1 MCTLKSRAN
10 TPAGKRLTDNALL
23 PNEGAITMAN
33 LHFSEPDVELVS
45 QLLNRHADA
54 LPPRVLFVNPPD
66 QLPASRQPPLLWS
79 TDWLSARHWGAACHF
94 GAEPPAALEVDL
106 VVINWPKSHRLG
118 HYQLAALA
126 ARVAPGTAL
135 WLVGEK
141 RGGVATAAKQLSAS
155 PGPWQP
161 PHKADAARH
170 CLLFTSA
177 LQQHGPAVSLTPLA
191 PFTIDSGKGALRLAS
206 FAGVFGEGGLD
217 EGSALLLG
225 CLNDLPEGPLVDV
238 GCGCGVL
245 GLSLAQ
251 RGHRQVTLC
260 DVNAMAL
267 AASRYN
273 ASANGLQVEVVA
285 SDLLDDLPATP
296 LAAIISNPPFH
307 EGLNQT
313 LAITERLVASSWL
326 RLRPG
331 GELRLVANRHLPYA
345 ELLAAQ
351 FGHFDVLAENNRFK
365 VYRMVR
371 GR

>member
-1 MCTLKSRAN
+1 M
-10 TPAGKRLTDNALL
+10 
-23 PNEGAITMAN
+23 
-33 LHFSEPDVELVS
+33 ELVS

-79 TDWLSARHWGAACHF
+79 TDWLSARHWGEACHF
-94 GAEPPAALEVDL
+94 GAEPPAVQEVDL
-106 VVINWPKSHRLG
+106 VVVNWPKSHRLG

-126 ARVAPGTAL
+126 ARVPVGTAL

-141 RGGVATAAKQLSAS
+141 RGGVATAAKQLSAN
-155 PGPWQP
+155 PGPWLP

-170 CLLFTSA
+170 CLMFTST
-177 LQQHGPAVSLTPLA
+177 LQQQGPAVSLTPLA
-191 PFTIDSGKGALRLAS
+191 PFTIDSGNGPLQLAS

-225 CLNDLPEGPLVDV
+225 CLNDLPDGPLVDV

-245 GLSLAQ
+245 GLSLAR

-273 ASANGLQVEVVA
+273 AKANDLQVEVIA